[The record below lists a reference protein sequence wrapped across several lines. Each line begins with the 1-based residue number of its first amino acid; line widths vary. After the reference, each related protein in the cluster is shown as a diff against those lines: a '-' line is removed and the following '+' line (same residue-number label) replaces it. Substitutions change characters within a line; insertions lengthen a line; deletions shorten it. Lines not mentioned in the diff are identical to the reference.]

1 MGHATAL
8 QSLNRNDV
16 TARTARSA
24 IVRTHFPAA
33 RYAHIKARHSSDSM
47 RAMLGAHPTRSAPD
61 RRTRV
66 TEERVMLQITLDES
80 LLATFRRNMFGARDG
95 LIQLLRVQPDPR
107 HTTRVRVWLGL
118 TRPALHS
125 VIALVLRTLPEAE
138 IGRIAPA

>member
-1 MGHATAL
+1 
-8 QSLNRNDV
+8 
-16 TARTARSA
+16 
-24 IVRTHFPAA
+24 
-33 RYAHIKARHSSDSM
+33 
-47 RAMLGAHPTRSAPD
+47 MLGAHPTRSTPD

-80 LLATFRRNMFGARDG
+80 LLATFRRSMFGARDG

-107 HTTRVRVWLGL
+107 HTTRVKVWLGL
-118 TRPALHS
+118 TRPALQS